1 VLLAGSNFGP
11 YRILE
16 PLGRGG
22 MAAVYKAYEPGLD
35 RYVALKV
42 LPPDFLRDADFGE
55 RFRRE
60 ARVIAKLEHP
70 NIVPIYA
77 FDIEEEIP
85 WMSMRLVPGGALSAL
100 LAKGRLPESE
110 ILAILGGVAEALDY
124 AHSQGVV
131 HRDIKPQNVLLDPAH
146 QHVYLAD
153 FGIAKMVEGSPGL
166 TRTGMITGTPQYMAP
181 EQATGKAVDHRAD
194 IYALGIVAYEMLT
207 GHTPFTADTPIA
219 ILMKHV
225 SEPIPL
231 PDPNLIPELQMLA
244 LLKSLAKEPDERWA
258 SAGAFIAALR
268 QGGEADA
275 SQPTRP
281 ATSLPTTGR
290 TPQSQV
296 PTRPAAA
303 ASAPPLP
310 RPQRSSLPLIL
321 GLALVALL
329 FAVSATVA
337 LVWWLGPKLT
347 SVASDAATTPAPGPT
362 ATTPAGV
369 PQEPATPSPTP
380 TVIVLSPEPTIVRD
394 VKPGPVA
401 PTPERTGAPPDRAR
415 HHEAASL
422 APSTPQP
429 LPPSLAPA
437 TPAPTPSSSHPPPP
451 PPGLPFAVGGKIP
464 LGNAVVGPITMLYTL
479 FKTSPGQLQA
489 EVRMHCAKG
498 HDKDVAIRIDLLD
511 AAGQTLLTLNGHGQV
526 EEKDDGTV
534 KIKQRVPDSTIVA
547 AAFFRVEATPTQ

>member
-1 VLLAGSNFGP
+1 
-11 YRILE
+11 
-16 PLGRGG
+16 

-77 FDIEEEIP
+77 FDIEDGTP

-100 LAKGRLPESE
+100 LSQGRLPEAE

-181 EQATGKAVDHRAD
+181 EQATGKPVDHRAD

-244 LLKSLAKEPDERWA
+244 LLKGLAKEPDERWA

-275 SQPTRP
+275 SRPTRP
-281 ATSLPTTGR
+281 ATSLATARSPE
-290 TPQSQV
+290 SQV
-296 PTRPAAA
+296 PTRPAAGR
-303 ASAPPLP
+303 SAPPP
-310 RPQRSSLPLIL
+310 PSRSVLPLIL

-329 FAVSATVA
+329 FAVSAAVA
-337 LVWWLGPKLT
+337 LVWWFRPT
-347 SVASDAATTPAPGPT
+347 PTPVTSDAATAAPAPGPT
-362 ATTPAGV
+362 ATTPASV

-380 TVIVLSPEPTIVRD
+380 TVIVLPPEPTIVRD

-401 PTPERTGAPPDRAR
+401 PAPERTAAPPDRAR
-415 HHEAASL
+415 HHEAPSP
-422 APSTPQP
+422 APSTLQP
-429 LPPSLAPA
+429 PPASVAPA
-437 TPAPTPSSSHPPPP
+437 TPMPTPSVSHSPPP
-451 PPGLPFAVGGKIP
+451 PPGPAFAVGSKIP

-534 KIKQRVPDSTIVA
+534 KIKQRIPDSTIAA